1 MSESIRTGTGETG
14 EKVKAEASATAGQAK
29 QAASQLTGTAGE
41 QARAVVGEAR
51 HQAGSAIGDLRGRAM
66 GEAEEQTRRAAG
78 TLRQWAND
86 LSDLARRAESDSPA
100 RSLVSQAADKGH
112 WAADY
117 LDEQGV
123 EGMVSDLRG
132 FARRRP
138 GAFLGGALVAGLVV
152 GRLAK
157 AAGSAS
163 RSDGAGQGQ
172 GQTGVT
178 AGRGPVETPGSS
190 ALPPG
195 PPPAGPP
202 PTTSPQAPAA
212 PTGVRP
218 AGGTPGRPYPEV

>member
-1 MSESIRTGTGETG
+1 MSESIRTGTGGTG
-14 EKVKAEASATAGQAK
+14 EKVKAETSATAGQAK

-51 HQAGSAIGDLRGRAM
+51 QQAGTAIGDLRGRAM
-66 GEAEEQTRRAAG
+66 GEAEEQTKRAAG

-86 LSDLARRAESDSPA
+86 LSDLARRADSDSPA
-100 RSLVSQAADKGH
+100 RSLVTQAADKGH

-163 RSDGAGQGQ
+163 RSDGAGE
-172 GQTGVT
+172 GQTAVT
-178 AGRGPVETPGSS
+178 AGRGPVETPASS

-202 PTTSPQAPAA
+202 PTAPPQAPAA

-218 AGGTPGRPYPEV
+218 TGAPVRPYPEV

>member
-14 EKVKAEASATAGQAK
+14 QKVKAEASATAGQAK
-29 QAASQLTGTAGE
+29 QAASQLTDTAGE
-41 QARAVVGEAR
+41 QARAVAGEAR
-51 HQAGSAIGDLRGRAM
+51 RQAGTAIGDLRSRAM
-66 GEAEEQTRRAAG
+66 DEAEEQTKRAAG

-100 RSLVSQAADKGH
+100 RGLASQAADKGH

-157 AAGSAS
+157 AAGTAS
-163 RSDGAGQGQ
+163 RADGAGQGPSPA
-172 GQTGVT
+172 T
-178 AGRGPVETPGSS
+178 AGRGPVETPASS

-195 PPPAGPP
+195 PPPTPP
-202 PTTSPQAPAA
+202 PPQAPTA